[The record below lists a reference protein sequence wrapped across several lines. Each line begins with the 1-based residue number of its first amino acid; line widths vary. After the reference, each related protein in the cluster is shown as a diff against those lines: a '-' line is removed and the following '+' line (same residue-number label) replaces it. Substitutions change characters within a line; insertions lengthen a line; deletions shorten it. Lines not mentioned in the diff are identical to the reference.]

1 MFVDAAQAIQQ
12 ISPFEWAVQHIQ
24 LIGWPAVL
32 MAGWKI
38 SRFLTK
44 VEDRAVDAEKNL
56 KVVAESNAD
65 LKSAIEGQVQAQRE
79 LAQGIH
85 QLAEAMNGQAQ
96 MHAEQLALIREMV
109 TKQEV
114 LAANQN
120 AMMTGLQRVV
130 EQLISVVKG

>member
-1 MFVDAAQAIQQ
+1 MFFEAAQIVQQ
-12 ISPFEWAVQHIQ
+12 SPFEWAVQHIQ
-24 LIGWPAVL
+24 LIGWPTVAL
-32 MAGWKI
+32 LGWKM

-44 VEDRAVDAEKNL
+44 VEDRATQAEKNL
-56 KVVAESNAD
+56 TVVTESNAD
-65 LKSAIEGQVQAQRE
+65 LKSSIEGQVQAQRE

-85 QLAEAMNGQAQ
+85 QLAEAMSGQAE

-120 AMMTGLQRVV
+120 AMMSGLQRVV